1 MWKKKCEKENTHTN
15 QHRTKKVHKHLHRQN
30 KNNWKTY
37 IAKHDMNWEQYNIPN
52 DGIRKFLDDFAI
64 NGIPRFMLIGK
75 GGKVIDLNVDRPSS
89 LINKRL

>member
-1 MWKKKCEKENTHTN
+1 MRKKTPTRISIEP
-15 QHRTKKVHKHLHRQN
+15 KKFISISIDKN

-52 DGIRKFLDDFAI
+52 DGICKFLDDFAI

-75 GGKVIDLNVDRPSS
+75 GGKVTDQNVDCLST
-89 LINKRL
+89 LINKCL